1 VTAVQ
6 PGGTT
11 SKQQLLRE
19 QLETLIQ
26 GMAPGDLL
34 PAERRLAPEL
44 VVEGRS
50 TPAGAKVVDAV
61 LATARA
67 GAELLGGRA

>member
-1 VTAVQ
+1 
-6 PGGTT
+6 
-11 SKQQLLRE
+11 
-19 QLETLIQ
+19 
-26 GMAPGDLL
+26 
-34 PAERRLAPEL
+34 